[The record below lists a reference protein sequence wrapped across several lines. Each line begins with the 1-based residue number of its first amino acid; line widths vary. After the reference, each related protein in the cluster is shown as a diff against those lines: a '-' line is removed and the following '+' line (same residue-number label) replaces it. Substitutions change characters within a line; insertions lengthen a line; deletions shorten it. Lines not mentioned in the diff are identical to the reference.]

1 MIRLTAKYIFSPDED
16 KSRGGIDSTY
26 KTGGW
31 HCKGDYKLLEL
42 ALRVTTFFLISLKGW
57 QQSSFCSGRKDDGK
71 DFLVPIIA
79 ANGLG
84 FAAAL

>member
-1 MIRLTAKYIFSPDED
+1 MKIKDRA
-16 KSRGGIDSTY
+16 GIDFTY

-31 HCKGDYKLLEL
+31 HCKGDYTLFEL
-42 ALRVTTFFLISLKGW
+42 TLRVTTCFLTSSKGW
-57 QQSSFCSGRKDDGK
+57 QQSSSCSGREDDGK